1 MGKVGGQ
8 NEILDFC
15 WSPFVRMAPSASVAM
30 PCLPVSSVAT
40 SLLGSG
46 QSGELVI
53 IRGGL
58 GRTYLRLS
66 MLARGG
72 TGVPLTQL
80 AGAGLI

>member
-58 GRTYLRLS
+58 GHTCDLACWRGAGRVYLRPS
-66 MLARGG
+66 
-72 TGVPLTQL
+72 
-80 AGAGLI
+80 